1 MGLRDAINNDMK
13 DAMRAR
19 DKEKLQTIRFLS
31 AALKQIEVDERVEL
45 TDERIMDVVAKQIKQ
60 RKETIK
66 IYEDNGHPESA
77 EPERREI
84 EWLKAY
90 LPQQL
95 GEAEI
100 DAEVERA
107 IAQNAAS
114 TIKDM
119 GKVMA
124 ALKKSLAGRADMAVV
139 GRIVKSKLS

>member
-1 MGLRDAINNDMK
+1 
-13 DAMRAR
+13 MRGR
-19 DKEKLQTIRFLS
+19 
-31 AALKQIEVDERVEL
+31 AA
-45 TDERIMDVVAKQIKQ
+45 
-60 RKETIK
+60 
-66 IYEDNGHPESA
+66 
-77 EPERREI
+77 RREI

-100 DAEVERA
+100 EAEVERA

-124 ALKKSLAGRADMAVV
+124 ALKKSLAGRADMAAV